1 MLRNLKIC
9 VSDTQMLIQAAV
21 SLQSEIG
28 FVAHYVVKIGSRC
41 PGRILIT
48 IVKIK
53 VGTISGDDLRKL
65 IRKFGYRFPY
75 RFAPHIPAAF
85 FLQKLRHLGGNFLFA
100 DKSRH
105 FGKFSAASANTER
118 TPSTSETLITPPRR
132 ITVRII
138 RSARRVSKNSF
149 IIPEKFHPASLLQ
162 TPPTKPCPDS
172 ANSGQTRCRSS
183 QPSRKRR

>member
-53 VGTISGDDLRKL
+53 VGTISGDNLRKL
-65 IRKFGYRFPY
+65 IRKFG
-75 RFAPHIPAAF
+75 
-85 FLQKLRHLGGNFLFA
+85 
-100 DKSRH
+100 
-105 FGKFSAASANTER
+105 
-118 TPSTSETLITPPRR
+118 
-132 ITVRII
+132 
-138 RSARRVSKNSF
+138 
-149 IIPEKFHPASLLQ
+149 
-162 TPPTKPCPDS
+162 
-172 ANSGQTRCRSS
+172 
-183 QPSRKRR
+183 